1 MPRLFDMSD
10 ADIDRAVEAHWDRV
24 WEEQND
30 DSGLCCKYCLHY
42 NCPFCT
48 YYDGVYPEK
57 DEDDWCEHFDAEDFY
72 VGEDF

>member
-10 ADIDRAVEAHWDRV
+10 SDIDRAVEAHWDRV

-30 DSGLCCKYCLHY
+30 DSGQCCKYCLHY

-48 YYDGVYPEK
+48 YYDGVYP
-57 DEDDWCEHFDAEDFY
+57 
-72 VGEDF
+72 

>member
-30 DSGLCCKYCLHY
+30 DSGLCCKYCVHY

-48 YYDGVYPEK
+48 YDDEDQPEK
-57 DEDDWCEHFDAEDFY
+57 DEDDWCQHFKQEESY
-72 VGEDF
+72 YGEDW

>member
-30 DSGLCCKYCLHY
+30 DSGQDQKHGQKNQDPPSMALGTACI
-42 NCPFCT
+42 PP
-48 YYDGVYPEK
+48 GVEQ
-57 DEDDWCEHFDAEDFY
+57 FA
-72 VGEDF
+72 